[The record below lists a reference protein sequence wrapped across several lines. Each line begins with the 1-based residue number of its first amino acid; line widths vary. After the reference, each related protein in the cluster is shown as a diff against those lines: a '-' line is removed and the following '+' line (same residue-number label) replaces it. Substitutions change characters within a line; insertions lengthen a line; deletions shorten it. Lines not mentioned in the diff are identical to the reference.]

1 MNPPFSILKDFQAVR
16 LLLIIRPRIDFSVIF
31 IIYKLEQ
38 LFGCVFTEREIK
50 ICPLGGAGGIFS
62 KERKMISQFGKFSG
76 ARLEAIN
83 IVPKVVSND
92 SNI

>member
-1 MNPPFSILKDFQAVR
+1 
-16 LLLIIRPRIDFSVIF
+16 
-31 IIYKLEQ
+31 
-38 LFGCVFTEREIK
+38 
-50 ICPLGGAGGIFS
+50 
-62 KERKMISQFGKFSG
+62 MISQFGKFSG